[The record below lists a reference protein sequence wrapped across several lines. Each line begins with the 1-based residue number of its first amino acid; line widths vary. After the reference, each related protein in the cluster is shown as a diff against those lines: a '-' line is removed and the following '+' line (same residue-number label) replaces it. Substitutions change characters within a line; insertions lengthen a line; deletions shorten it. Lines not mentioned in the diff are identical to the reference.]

1 MKLEDVQ
8 HNSAFVK
15 EVGNNLIMLYC
26 STLNDAHGDDY
37 GGLSSSEFMQG
48 VVIADGV
55 TGTEKGSIA
64 SRIAVEES
72 LSLIKSLDILRKKD
86 VTKNVQ
92 AAFSA
97 MVNRLPELIREKIQ
111 GSKVTSSGTTLAVA
125 IADSTRLYV
134 FNIGDSDIFL
144 YPFVKDYASIASPD
158 FMKLSAGFSGG
169 PVLLHSVS
177 DSGLEGRIDHVQL
190 AVPAD
195 GFALLLGTDG
205 ADLKNKVKTLYGNL
219 SEVLNQY
226 QKSHESGKE
235 VMSETIQGVLVS
247 YLKKEK
253 ARDDDGTVGLMIF
266 LPKRS
271 ESYFRGYISVARS
284 TKQSTKI
291 DLQGGNVPIEVR
303 NLFQEV
309 TIDTVPDP
317 AFEGHLEIRILD
329 RIPGLEGI
337 GAYKSFD
344 ISTRGNGSFKLK
356 NLNIVFRVEQE
367 WLSRTKVDPPDVK
380 VFGVDGAPVQL
391 ETKVLNQ
398 KGKYYVYSAD
408 LKNRGRHVI
417 GVSEGKILE
426 TKLKGKLDD
435 IESRHKALSD
445 KVESISS
452 EVSSKSKSQQ
462 KILED
467 SVKSIRIELSDIGN
481 KIDQQRK
488 DLEDRIKG
496 IEAKTTALENS
507 ASDLKQQKEAE
518 KHLMEKLNDVG
529 TMIEQQRKDFENK
542 TKNLDTS
549 IKNLTQQVESL
560 RKTKTDTKKPQESV
574 SKNPG
579 SGASL
584 RGPIQQREILQ
595 TDEN

>member
-1 MKLEDVQ
+1 MKLEDVL
-8 HNSAFVK
+8 HSSSSVK
-15 EVGNNLIMLYC
+15 EAGNNLIMLYC

-37 GGLSSSEFMQG
+37 GGVSSTDFMSG

-72 LSLIKSLDILRKKD
+72 LSLVKSLDMLRKKD

-92 AAFSA
+92 AAFSS
-97 MVNRLPELIREKIQ
+97 MVNRLPELIRNKM
-111 GSKVTSSGTTLAVA
+111 GTKVSSSGTTLAVA
-125 IADSTRLYV
+125 IADATRLYV

-177 DSGLEGRIDHVQL
+177 DAGLEGRIDHVQL
-190 AVPAD
+190 AVPPD

-205 ADLKNKVKTLYGNL
+205 ADLKNKVKTLYGSL

-253 ARDDDGTVGLMIF
+253 AKDDDGTVGLMIF

-271 ESYFRGYISVARS
+271 ENYYRGYISVARS
-284 TKQSTKI
+284 TKQSAKI
-291 DLQGGNVPIEVR
+291 DLQGGNVPVEVR

-329 RIPGLEGI
+329 RVPGLEGI

-356 NLNIVFRVEQE
+356 TLNIVFRVEQD
-367 WLSRTKVDPPDVK
+367 WLNKTKVDPSDVR
-380 VFGVDGAPVQL
+380 VFGVDGVPEQL
-391 ETKVLNQ
+391 STKMMNQ
-398 KGKYYVYSAD
+398 KGKYYIYSAD
-408 LKNRGRHVI
+408 LKNKGKHVI
-417 GVSEGKILE
+417 GVPEGKVLE

-435 IESRHKALSD
+435 IESKHKALSD
-445 KVESISS
+445 KVETLSGDLSS
-452 EVSSKSKSQQ
+452 RNKSQQ
-462 KILED
+462 KTLED
-467 SVKSIRIELSDIGN
+467 GLNKIKAELTDIGN

-488 DLEDRIKG
+488 DFENRIKS
-496 IEAKTTALENS
+496 IEARTTEIENS
-507 ASDLKQQKEAE
+507 EKDLQLNKEEEKQV
-518 KHLMEKLNDVG
+518 MEKLNDVG
-529 TMIEQQRKDFENK
+529 AKIEQQRQDFEKRTRNLDSSLRSLAEQVETLKK
-542 TKNLDTS
+542 TKAET
-549 IKNLTQQVESL
+549 
-560 RKTKTDTKKPQESV
+560 RKSQDS
-574 SKNPG
+574 SGKNPG
-579 SGASL
+579 SGVAVRGSL
-584 RGPIQQREILQ
+584 QQREALQ
-595 TDEN
+595 ADEN

>member
-1 MKLEDVQ
+1 MKLDDVL
-8 HNSAFVK
+8 HNSSSVK

-26 STLNDAHGDDY
+26 SSLNDAHGDDY
-37 GGLSSSEFMQG
+37 GGVSSSDFMSG

-97 MVNRLPELIREKIQ
+97 MVNRLPELIRKKM

-144 YPFVKDYASIASPD
+144 YPFVKDYSSIASPD

-169 PVLLHSVS
+169 PVLLHSIS
-177 DSGLEGRIDHVQL
+177 DAGLEGRIDHVQL

-205 ADLKNKVKTLYGNL
+205 ADLKNKVTTLFGNL
-219 SEVLNQY
+219 SAVLNQY

-235 VMSETIQGVLVS
+235 VMSETIQGVLIS

-253 ARDDDGTVGLMIF
+253 TRDDDGTVGLMIF
-266 LPKRS
+266 LSKRS
-271 ESYFRGYISVARS
+271 ESYYRGYISVARS
-284 TKQSTKI
+284 TKQSAKI
-291 DLQGGNVPIEVR
+291 ELEGGNVPVEVR

-309 TIDTVPDP
+309 TVDTIPDP

-356 NLNIVFRVEQE
+356 NLNIIFKVEQE
-367 WLSRTKVDPPDVK
+367 WLKRINVDPSDVK
-380 VFGVDGAPVQL
+380 VFGVDGVPEQL
-391 ETKVLNQ
+391 GTKMINQ
-398 KGKYYVYSAD
+398 KGKYYFYSAD
-408 LKNRGRHVI
+408 LKNKGKHVI
-417 GVSEGKILE
+417 GVPEGKMLE
-426 TKLKGKLDD
+426 TKLKDRLDQ
-435 IESRHKALSD
+435 IESKHKALNDKLDNLSSD
-445 KVESISS
+445 L
-452 EVSSKSKSQQ
+452 SSKNKSQQ
-462 KILED
+462 KFLED
-467 SVKSIRIELSDIGN
+467 NVNRIRGELSDVGK

-488 DLEDRIKG
+488 DFDDRMKS
-496 IEAKTTALENS
+496 IEARTAELENS
-507 ASDLKQQKEAE
+507 ASDLQLE
-518 KHLMEKLNDVG
+518 KDREKDVTEKLNDIG
-529 TMIEQQRKDFENK
+529 TKIEQQRKDFENK
-542 TKNLDTS
+542 TRSIDTS
-549 IKNLTQQVESL
+549 IKNLSEQFESL
-560 RKTKTDTKKPQESV
+560 RKVKAETKKPQEAL

-584 RGPIQQREILQ
+584 RGPLQEGEALQ
-595 TDEN
+595 TDKN